1 MQWNLYRIRKEK
13 GETQKELATLIGVSE
28 ESYRLK
34 EKGDNQ
40 FKSDEMFIIAKHYG
54 KTMEEIFL
62 PTKYTKSKQPDR
74 KSVV

>member
-34 EKGDNQ
+34 EKGNNQ

-54 KTMEEIFL
+54 KTIEEIFL
-62 PTKYTKSKQPDR
+62 PTEYTKSKQPAWLYE
-74 KSVV
+74 V

>member
-34 EKGDNQ
+34 EKGNNQ

-54 KTMEEIFL
+54 KTIEEIFL
-62 PTKYTKSKQPDR
+62 PTEYTKSKR
-74 KSVV
+74 SA